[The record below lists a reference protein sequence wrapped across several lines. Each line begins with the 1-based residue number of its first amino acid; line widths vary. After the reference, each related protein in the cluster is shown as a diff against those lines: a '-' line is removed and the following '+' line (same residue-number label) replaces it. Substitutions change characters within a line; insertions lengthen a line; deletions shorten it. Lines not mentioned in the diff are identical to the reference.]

1 MFIYYII
8 YKAWNLISFGLTQM
22 KYRTAFT
29 ISLFTAMNLYVI
41 LKFCG
46 VNIEFKDNIYAF
58 IFLILWTIGHLL
70 IFANERLHQKIIDT
84 YGKKDIPIK
93 VVYLAITMLYVG
105 LSIYLVANI
114 NK

>member
-8 YKAWNLISFGLTQM
+8 YKAWNFISFGLTQM

-46 VNIEFKDNIYAF
+46 VNIELKDNFYAF
-58 IFLILWTIGHLL
+58 IFLILWTIVHLL
-70 IFANERLHQKIIDT
+70 IFANERLHQKIINR
-84 YGKKDIPIK
+84 YRGKNIYTKL
-93 VVYLAITMLYVG
+93 VYFIITMFYGG
-105 LSIYLVANI
+105 LSIYLVVNS
-114 NK
+114 